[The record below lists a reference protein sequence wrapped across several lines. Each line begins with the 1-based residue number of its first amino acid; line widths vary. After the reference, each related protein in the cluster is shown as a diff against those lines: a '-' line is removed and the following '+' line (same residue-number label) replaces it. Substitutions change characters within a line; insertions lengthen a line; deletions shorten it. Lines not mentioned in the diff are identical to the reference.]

1 MSAGC
6 HKCEYT
12 GYAFNSVP
20 CECTD
25 NDTGVVV
32 LASDMFSAW
41 ENDPFQSSHPEADQF
56 LKLTKSVLVDMSN
69 QCGITYVHVDIEKD
83 MRPVTGEIIN
93 RVLCVDLSILPRT
106 QECIESVV
114 GRLVALG
121 FDMNRMSL
129 DGGEVWCRVRRR
141 LA

>member
-1 MSAGC
+1 MSVGC

-12 GYAFNSVP
+12 GYAFGMIP
-20 CECTD
+20 CEC
-25 NDTGVVV
+25 
-32 LASDMFSAW
+32 SDIVSVTEAPPGLFPGWA
-41 ENDPFQSSHPEADQF
+41 NDPFQSEDPEADQF

-69 QCGITYVHVDIEKD
+69 QCGIIYVHVDIEKD

-93 RVLCVDLSILPRT
+93 RVLCVDLSILPHT
-106 QECIESVV
+106 QECTESVV
-114 GRLVALG
+114 GRLVVLG